1 MALVVSGCG
10 QTSFPSSFLFHVLVR
25 RGRKGCSHLTISLNS
40 EVHFTLRGVGD
51 GVAAEFD
58 LGAAVNVSVSVSLS
72 FLPLTIWVCVCVC
85 VCVSQSTAKSGL
97 TSS

>member
-25 RGRKGCSHLTISLNS
+25 RGRKRCSYLTIGLNS

-58 LGAAVNVSVSVSLS
+58 LRAALNVSVSVSLS
-72 FLPLTIWVCVCVC
+72 CLLLTIWVGGCITEY
-85 VCVSQSTAKSGL
+85 SKK
-97 TSS
+97 